1 MVRSLLALLLCP
13 FLAASALAQELGAP
27 LDAAL
32 KAAEQEQHSADAE
45 AARLEQAAS
54 RAQTEAAR
62 LHAQQAAAAQA
73 IAAAEARI
81 TAANARFQLTSATV
95 AAYRQRLA
103 AEQQPAA
110 SLLAGLANMARRPP
124 LLFLAD
130 EGGTDELVRVRLLLD
145 ATLPVIR
152 QRTGR
157 LSSEVAEGER
167 LRQTALAASQEL
179 TRSRGELVA
188 RHQRYAALER
198 RSIQAALAT
207 GGEALTAGDSALAA
221 NETVEKLR
229 GEQANNQSIRIVAG
243 RLAAEPP
250 APASPFALES
260 QPQRLPFAYQLPAA
274 APVTEGL
281 AAVDPNGVR
290 SRGVTLATS
299 RGAPVTAPAAG
310 TVRFSGPFRDYD
322 GVLII
327 DHGGGWLS
335 LIVNLGSTLHAG
347 DRVALGQPVGR
358 ALGPLQVE
366 LSQNGRRMSPAII
379 AGSSQSLSKIAKGG

>member
-13 FLAASALAQELGAP
+13 FVAASALAQELGP
-27 LDAAL
+27 SLDATL
-32 KAAEQEQHSADAE
+32 NAAQQEQRVADAE

-54 RAQTEAAR
+54 QAGTEAAR

-73 IAAAEARI
+73 ITAAEARI
-81 TAANARFQLTSATV
+81 TTANARLQLASATV
-95 AAYRQRLA
+95 AAYSQRLA

-130 EGGTDELVRVRLLLD
+130 KGGTDELVRVRLLLD

-157 LSSEVAEGER
+157 LSSKVAEGER
-167 LRQTALAASQEL
+167 LRRSALAASQEL
-179 TRSRGELVA
+179 TQSRGELIA

-198 RSIQAALAT
+198 KSIQAALAT
-207 GGEALTAGDSALAA
+207 GGEALSAGDSALAA
-221 NETVEKLR
+221 GETVEKLR
-229 GEQANNQSIRIVAG
+229 GQQANSQSIRAVAG

-250 APASPFALES
+250 APASPFQPES

-274 APVTEGL
+274 AGVTEGL
-281 AAVDPNGVR
+281 AAVDANGVR
-290 SRGVTLATS
+290 SRGLTMATN
-299 RGAPVTAPAAG
+299 RGTPVTAPAAG

-335 LIVNLGSTLHAG
+335 LIVNVGSTLRAG

-379 AGSSQSLSKIAKGG
+379 AGSSQSLSKFAKGG

>member
-1 MVRSLLALLLCP
+1 MARSLLALLLCP
-13 FLAASALAQELGAP
+13 FVAASALAQELGP
-27 LDAAL
+27 SLDATL
-32 KAAEQEQHSADAE
+32 KAAQQEQVAADAE

-54 RAQTEAAR
+54 QARTEAAR

-73 IAAAEARI
+73 ITAAEARI
-81 TAANARFQLTSATV
+81 IAANARLQLASATV

-130 EGGTDELVRVRLLLD
+130 KGGTDQLVRVRLLLD

-157 LSSEVAEGER
+157 LSSKVAEGER
-167 LRQTALAASQEL
+167 LRRSALAASQEL
-179 TRSRGELVA
+179 TQSRGELVA

-198 RSIQAALAT
+198 KSIQAALAT
-207 GGEALTAGDSALAA
+207 GGEALSAGDSALAA
-221 NETVEKLR
+221 GETVEKLR
-229 GEQANNQSIRIVAG
+229 GQQANSQSIRAVAG

-250 APASPFALES
+250 APASPFQPES

-274 APVTEGL
+274 AAVTEGL
-281 AAVDPNGVR
+281 AAVDANGVR
-290 SRGVTLATS
+290 SRGLTLATN
-299 RGAPVTAPAAG
+299 RGTPVTAPAAG

-335 LIVNLGSTLHAG
+335 LIVNVGSTLRAG

-379 AGSSQSLSKIAKGG
+379 AGSSQSLSKFAKGG

>member
-290 SRGVTLATS
+290 SRGVTLATG
-299 RGAPVTAPAAG
+299 RGTPVTAPAAG